1 MLARSFAAL
10 GRLFPPKFVQR
21 LARLRQQKAKL
32 VAPPIPKTTV
42 IPTPTVKIAK
52 VRPVEGSVR
61 TGLLGYKIGCT
72 AHFDAWGVRHLVTVV
87 KLHNL
92 YVSRVKTIARNGYEA
107 VVLSSGMKPLKNCN
121 KPEIGQAIKQGKFP
135 AHKISEFRVSSENLL
150 PTGTCLSVR
159 HFVPGQW
166 IFVAGHSKARGWL
179 GAKRSWHMG
188 GQSKTHGT
196 TKGEN
201 NAGSIG
207 QGKGIGKVWKY
218 KRMDGHRGNDP
229 RVVNCKLMK
238 AEAGR
243 ELLFFKGVVPGE
255 IGSVVRLWD
264 ARGKTAL
271 KNRHIKLP
279 FPTYVGKPGET
290 VDVVVEQPVIDRD
303 PFLFPDKIVNEKRV
317 KS

>member
-1 MLARSFAAL
+1 MFGLSLPKLFST
-10 GRLFPPKFVQR
+10 FPPKFVQR
-21 LARLRQQKAKL
+21 LNRLREQKKRL
-32 VAPPIPKTTV
+32 SPPSIPAFTTLF
-42 IPTPTVKIAK
+42 PTPGLRK
-52 VRPVEGSVR
+52 VRPVTTSVR
-61 TGLLGYKIGCT
+61 TGLVGYKIGCT

-92 YVSRVKTIARNGYEA
+92 YVSRVKTTARNGYEA
-107 VVLSSGMKPLKNCN
+107 VVVSSGMKPLKNCT
-121 KPEIGQAIKQGKFP
+121 KSELGAAIKQGRYP
-135 AHKISEFRVSSENLL
+135 SHVSREFRVSSENLL
-150 PTGTCLSVR
+150 PVGTRLSVK

-166 IFVAGHSKARGWL
+166 LFVGAHSRPRGWL
-179 GAKRSWHMG
+179 GAKRSWSMG

-196 TKGEN
+196 TKGQN

-229 RVVNCKLMK
+229 RVVNCKLVK
-238 AEAGR
+238 SETHR
-243 ELLFFKGVVPGE
+243 NLLFVKGVVPGPV
-255 IGSVVRLWD
+255 GGVVRMWD

-271 KNRHIKLP
+271 KNRHIRLP
-279 FPTYVGKPGET
+279 FPTYVGKGGEEEVT
-290 VDVVVEQPVIDRD
+290 VEQPVVDRD